1 MSASLT
7 PEELAHFA
15 NIPEGDLVELA
26 ADLDL
31 TIPEVIDRP
40 TLLGQAVAAM
50 ARLGRTKGLPLSPYD
65 RDDLEALPQ
74 EHLRALCGLCG
85 TAPTVSA
92 LLKQGRKA
100 YKAYKDSPMAP
111 IPMMT
116 PMLLTAI
123 ARHAYQAD

>member
-7 PEELAHFA
+7 PEELTHFA

-31 TIPEVIDRP
+31 TIPEVIDRA
-40 TLLGQAVAAM
+40 TLLGQAVVAM
-50 ARLGRTKGLPLSPYD
+50 AQLGRTKGLPLSPYD

-74 EHLRALCGLCG
+74 EHLRALCALCG
-85 TAPTVSA
+85 TAATVDA
-92 LLKQGRKA
+92 LLKSGRKA

-116 PMLLTAI
+116 PMLLGAI
-123 ARHAYQAD
+123 ARHAHQTD